1 MIVPFHKA
9 YLITDAKRIAERL
22 KLSFEVID
30 RDKYIVNNI
39 KFDSTITMLEYLY
52 NKEAKN

>member
-39 KFDSTITMLEYLY
+39 KFDSIITMLEYLY